1 MGINMMIKKVFITG
15 INGQD
20 GAYLAQYLH
29 ELGHEIHGSIRD
41 YLSELSN
48 LTYLNVIDNVKLH
61 AVDLENYSDVKK
73 ILDKLQPDL
82 IFNLAAQSSVGAS
95 FSEPFNTLKPNFLI
109 LLNLLEY
116 LRFNKHIRLYQSS
129 SSEMYGNPNV
139 LPIKENDELNPI
151 SPYGL
156 SKSIGFQ
163 ILNIYRNTYG
173 LYAVNGIMF
182 NHESYLR
189 RENFFIKK
197 IIKQAINIKFG
208 FQKFIEV
215 GNLDVKRDFG
225 YSKDYVKF
233 MYKSLLID
241 IPDDYIFCSG
251 QSTSLKEIIYYVFH
265 KLGLSTTLIHS
276 SVDYFRPNEIFEIY
290 GDNSKARRI
299 LDWDYNKTI
308 WELLDILI
316 YEEYNNFIK

>member
-1 MGINMMIKKVFITG
+1 MKIDMTTKKVFITG

-20 GAYLAQYLH
+20 GAYLARYLYD
-29 ELGHEIHGSIRD
+29 LGHEIHGSIRNHS
-41 YLSELSN
+41 SELSN
-48 LTYLNVIDNVKLH
+48 LAYLNIIDNVKFY
-61 AVDLENYSDVKK
+61 AVDLENYFDIEK

-95 FSEPFNTLKPNFLI
+95 FSEPFKTLKPNFLI

-116 LRFNKHIRLYQSS
+116 MRFNKHIRLYQSS
-129 SSEMYGNPNV
+129 SSEMYGNPSV
-139 LPIKENDELNPI
+139 LPIKENSELNPI

-156 SKSIGFQ
+156 SKSIGYQ
-163 ILNIYRNTYG
+163 IVNLYRKTYG

-189 RENFFIKK
+189 KENFFIKK
-197 IIKQAINIKFG
+197 IIKQALNIKFG
-208 FQKFIEV
+208 FQEFIEV

-225 YSKDYVKF
+225 YSEDYVKF

-241 IPDDYIFCSG
+241 FPDDYIFCSG
-251 QSTSLKEIIYYVFH
+251 QSSSLKEIIFYVFH
-265 KLGLSTTLIHS
+265 KLDLSTALIHS
-276 SVDYFRPNEIFEIY
+276 SVDFVRPNEIFEIY
-290 GDNSKARRI
+290 GDNSKARSI
-299 LDWDYNKTI
+299 LEWDYNKTI

-316 YEEYNNFIK
+316 YEEYNNFVK

>member
-1 MGINMMIKKVFITG
+1 MGINMIIKKVFITG

-41 YLSELSN
+41 YSSELSN
-48 LTYLNVIDNVKLH
+48 LAYLNVIDNVKLH

-215 GNLDVKRDFG
+215 GNLEVKRDFG

-290 GDNSKARRI
+290 GDNSKARSI